1 MVFRLGAGVFVVAV
15 AAAGCATQSAQGNP
29 DADRTA
35 INALRDQFIA
45 AYRAGDPD
53 RVTALYEENATVMPH
68 DQPTIVGRSE
78 IAKHERDSFGQVSV
92 GDVQIKSDKLQ
103 IMGDWAYDR
112 GTFSVTIT
120 PKGGGGPM
128 TDTGRYLV
136 VLHRQADGSWK
147 AAEDID
153 NGETPRMPPPSAPI
167 PPTPPT
173 PPQPKK

>member
-120 PKGGGGPM
+120 PKGGGAPM

-136 VLHRQADGSWK
+136 VLHRQ
-147 AAEDID
+147 
-153 NGETPRMPPPSAPI
+153 
-167 PPTPPT
+167 
-173 PPQPKK
+173 